1 MHTLHSFVHAH
12 YHDLRHSAHAAAN
25 RARLAW
31 GSDKQQAAAE
41 MEREEGSRV
50 SFRAGTSRFR
60 RPGSRLCH
68 CLLGILFFALMALA
82 LVALGVFAAKHNK
95 IDGKGCILYTTKD
108 QLEKKDRLSRGVGCR
123 FTIWGSG
130 VVAVGAGIFML
141 GYIFKTVYGTS
152 V

>member
-1 MHTLHSFVHAH
+1 MDGV
-12 YHDLRHSAHAAAN
+12 
-25 RARLAW
+25 
-31 GSDKQQAAAE
+31 
-41 MEREEGSRV
+41 REEGSGV
-50 SFRAGTSRFR
+50 SFRAGTSQFR

-82 LVALGVFAAKHNK
+82 LVALGVFAATHNK
-95 IDGKGCILYTTKD
+95 IGDETRGKGCILYTTKD